1 MWPVRLVLILLAV
14 AVLAIAACAPQQSQQ
29 HDLFAEKG
37 QSKNATECSSDTDCG
52 VGECS
57 GQVCTTSDKAAGL
70 VTTCEYRAEYG
81 CYKLTDC
88 GCIAGKCVWKETP
101 EFSSCLE
108 KAKSQPL
115 QTDQPQ

>member
-1 MWPVRLVLILLAV
+1 MRWLILFVMAV
-14 AVLAIAACAPQQSQQ
+14 VAAVLLTSACKSPQPNQPPTTP
-29 HDLFAEKG
+29 G
-37 QSKNATECSSDTDCG
+37 NECASDAGCKIG
-52 VGECS
+52 GCS
-57 GQVCTTSDKAAGL
+57 GQLCTTSDKAAGL